1 MDRRDKTIRSL
12 QERVTSLEA
21 SLRDANRNWSEEGY
35 SNRGGRSSGRGGSSG
50 RGRGG
55 GAPTIPKVKK
65 HKVIEDKDFVMDRL
79 QVGQS

>member
-12 QERVTSLEA
+12 QERVTNLET
-21 SLRDANRNWSEEGY
+21 SLRDANRNRSDEGY
-35 SNRGGRSSGRGGSSG
+35 SNRGGRGSGRVGSSG

-55 GAPTIPKVKK
+55 GAPTIPKFKK